1 MTMEQNKII
10 ISPKTKV
17 LALIEAYPQ
26 LENTLISYVPAFE
39 KLRNPVLRKTVARIA
54 TLQQAAV
61 IGNVKVEELINVL
74 RKEVGQDLISGAAE
88 QEINTVMPVWY
99 NPALVKQE
107 ADIRPML
114 AAGEQPVN
122 QVMADLNKLEPGVIF
137 RVIAPFVPAPLIE
150 KAASLNIDHWLE
162 QESEELFVV
171 YFRKKD

>member
-74 RKEVGQDLISGAAE
+74 RKEVGQDLIAGAAE
-88 QEINTVMPVWY
+88 QEINTVMPHWY
-99 NPALVKQE
+99 DPSMVKQE

-122 QVMADLNKLEPGVIF
+122 QVIADLNKLEPRVIF

>member
-1 MTMEQNKII
+1 MDQNKII

-74 RKEVGQDLISGAAE
+74 RKEVGQDLISDAAE
-88 QEINTVMPVWY
+88 QEINTAMPAWF

-107 ADIRPML
+107 TDIRPML

-122 QVMADLNKLEPGVIF
+122 QVMADLNRLEPGVIY
-137 RVIAPFVPAPLIE
+137 RVIAPFVPAPLLE

-162 QESEELFVV
+162 QESEELFFV
-171 YFRKKD
+171 YFRRK

>member
-1 MTMEQNKII
+1 MDQNKII

-26 LENTLISYVPAFE
+26 LEETLIDYVPAFE

-74 RKEVGQDLISGAAE
+74 RKEVGQDLIAGAAE
-88 QEINTVMPVWY
+88 QEINTVRPGWFDHG
-99 NPALVKQE
+99 LVKQE
-107 ADIRPML
+107 TDIRPML

-122 QVMADLNKLEPGVIF
+122 QVMADLNRLEPGVIY

-150 KAASLNIDHWLE
+150 KASSLKIDHWLE
-162 QESEELFVV
+162 QEAAELFHV
-171 YFRKKD
+171 YFHRTE

>member
-88 QEINTVMPVWY
+88 QEINTLMPAWY
-99 NPALVKQE
+99 SPALVKQE

-122 QVMADLNKLEPGVIF
+122 QVMADLNKLESGVIF

-150 KAASLNIDHWLE
+150 KAASLNLDHWLE
-162 QESEELFVV
+162 QESDELFFV
-171 YFRKKD
+171 YFRKKE

>member
-88 QEINTVMPVWY
+88 QEINAVMPVWY

-150 KAASLNIDHWLE
+150 KATSLNIDHWLE

>member
-1 MTMEQNKII
+1 MEQNKII

-26 LENTLISYVPAFE
+26 LENTLIRYVPAFE

-88 QEINTVMPVWY
+88 QEINTAMPAWY

-122 QVMADLNKLEPGVIF
+122 QVMADLNKLESGVIF

-162 QESEELFVV
+162 QESEELFLV
-171 YFRKKD
+171 YFCKKG

>member
-1 MTMEQNKII
+1 MEQNKII

>member
-1 MTMEQNKII
+1 MDQNKII

-39 KLRNPVLRKTVARIA
+39 KLRNPVLRRTVARIA

-88 QEINTVMPVWY
+88 QEIKTAMPGWF

-122 QVMADLNKLEPGVIF
+122 QVMADLNKLEPGIIY

-150 KAASLNIDHWLE
+150 KAASLDIDHWLE
-162 QESEELFVV
+162 QESDELFFV
-171 YFRKKD
+171 YFRKKV